1 MLVSAMKTKIEDLIG
16 LGHTK
21 LGFFKEVQTK
31 IAELQ
36 KSNLELE
43 HQRRQVQAILD
54 GITDIV
60 AVVTLDYRI
69 QTINNSFYEI
79 YKAANPFNAF
89 CYKVFRQRSEPCP
102 QCPLREAY
110 QRHRV
115 CAQNAIITINGR
127 NRHFTITASPLRA
140 TEEQP
145 GDMIIVKR
153 DVTLEN
159 EYQEKYYHAEKMAT
173 IGLLAAGVAH
183 EINNPLTAIN
193 GFTQGLRRR
202 LPQLGRHL
210 KDATLMEDYTEYLDI
225 IHKECQRC
233 RDIVQSLLTFSP
245 RKTPDFSRVDLNAL
259 VRNVMRLLHH
269 KVKQLPPDMI
279 KLSLEPQLQGLKGN
293 TAELEQVIL
302 NLVLNAL
309 DAVDPKEGEILLRTF
324 NTDEGRIILQVTD
337 NGRGID
343 ADHMPKLFEPFFTTK
358 PVGQGIG
365 IGLSTCYHIIQ
376 AHGGEIAVDS
386 APGQGAVF
394 TVTLPQISNMATG
407 PGNG

>member
-1 MLVSAMKTKIEDLIG
+1 MKTKIEDLIG

-43 HQRRQVQAILD
+43 HKRRQVQAILD

-69 QTINNSFYEI
+69 QTINNSFYKI
-79 YKAANPFNAF
+79 YDSADPVDAF
-89 CYKVFRQRSEPCP
+89 CYQVFRQRSEPCP
-102 QCPLREAY
+102 ECPLREAS
-110 QRHRV
+110 RHHRV
-115 CAQNAIITINGR
+115 CGRNAIITINGR
-127 NRHFTITASPLRA
+127 NRHFTITASPLHA

-193 GFTQGLRRR
+193 GFTQGLQRR
-202 LPQLGRHL
+202 LPQLAQHL
-210 KDATLMEDYTEYLDI
+210 KNTSLMEDYTEYLDI
-225 IHKECQRC
+225 ISKECQRC

-245 RKTPDFSRVDLNAL
+245 RKTTDFTRVDLNTL
-259 VRNVMRLLHH
+259 VQNVMRLLHH
-269 KVKQLPPDMI
+269 KVKQFPPDMI
-279 KLSLEPQLQGLKGN
+279 KLALEPQLRGIKGN
-293 TAELEQVIL
+293 PAELEQVIL
-302 NLVLNAL
+302 NLILNAL
-309 DAVDPKEGEILLRTF
+309 DAVDPNEGEIVLRTL
-324 NTDEGRIILQVTD
+324 NADGDRIVLEVSD
-337 NGRGID
+337 NGRGIE
-343 ADHMPKLFEPFFTTK
+343 ADHMQKLFEPFFTTK

-376 AHGGEIAVDS
+376 AHGGDIAVVGK
-386 APGQGAVF
+386 PGQGAVF
-394 TVTLPQISNMATG
+394 TVTLPQISKKATAS
-407 PGNG
+407 

>member
-1 MLVSAMKTKIEDLIG
+1 MKTKIEALIG

-43 HQRRQVQAILD
+43 HKRRQVQAILD

-69 QTINNSFYEI
+69 QTINNSFYKI
-79 YKAANPFNAF
+79 YDSADPVDAF
-89 CYKVFRQRSEPCP
+89 CYQVFRQRSEPCP
-102 QCPLREAY
+102 ECPLREAS
-110 QRHRV
+110 RHHRV
-115 CAQNAIITINGR
+115 CGRNAIITINGR
-127 NRHFTITASPLRA
+127 NRHFTITASPLHA

-193 GFTQGLRRR
+193 GFTQGLQRR
-202 LPQLGRHL
+202 LPQLAQHL
-210 KDATLMEDYTEYLDI
+210 KNTSLMEDYTEYLDI
-225 IHKECQRC
+225 ISKECQRC

-245 RKTPDFSRVDLNAL
+245 RKTTDFTRVDLNTL
-259 VRNVMRLLHH
+259 VQNVMRLLHH
-269 KVKQLPPDMI
+269 KVKQFPPDMI
-279 KLSLEPQLQGLKGN
+279 KLALEPQLRGIKGN
-293 TAELEQVIL
+293 PAELEQVIL
-302 NLVLNAL
+302 NLILNAL
-309 DAVDPKEGEILLRTF
+309 DAVDPNEGEIVLRTL
-324 NTDEGRIILQVTD
+324 NADGDRIVLEVSD
-337 NGRGID
+337 NGRGIE
-343 ADHMPKLFEPFFTTK
+343 ADHMQKLFEPFFTTK

-376 AHGGEIAVDS
+376 AHGGDIAVVGK
-386 APGQGAVF
+386 PGQGAVF
-394 TVTLPQISNMATG
+394 TVTLPQISKKATAS
-407 PGNG
+407 

>member
-1 MLVSAMKTKIEDLIG
+1 MKTKIEDLIG

-31 IAELQ
+31 IGELQ

-43 HQRRQVQAILD
+43 HKRRQVQAILD

-60 AVVTLDYRI
+60 AVVTSDYHI
-69 QTINNSFYEI
+69 QTVNHSFYEI
-79 YKAANPFNAF
+79 YKAADPVNAF
-89 CYKVFRQRSEPCP
+89 CYRVFRQRNEPCP
-102 QCPLREAY
+102 ECPLREAF
-110 QRHRV
+110 QRNRV
-115 CAQNAIITINGR
+115 CSQNAIITINGR

-140 TEEQP
+140 TVKKP
-145 GDMIIVKR
+145 GDIIIVKR
-153 DVTLEN
+153 DVTLEK

-193 GFTQGLRRR
+193 GFAQGLRRR
-202 LPQLGRHL
+202 LPKLAQHL
-210 KDATLMEDYTEYLDI
+210 KDATLMEDYIEYLDI
-225 IHKECQRC
+225 IHKEGKRC

-245 RKTPDFSRVDLNAL
+245 RKTPDFSRVDLNPL
-259 VRNVMRLLHH
+259 VQNVMRLLHH
-269 KVKQLPPDMI
+269 RVKHFPSGTI
-279 KLSLEPQLQGLKGN
+279 KLSLEPELPAIKGN
-293 TAELEQVIL
+293 PAELEQVIL
-302 NLVLNAL
+302 NLILNAL
-309 DAVDPKEGEILLRTF
+309 DAVDGKQGEILLRTYYE
-324 NTDEGRIILQVTD
+324 DEGSVFLEVTD

-343 ADHMPKLFEPFFTTK
+343 ADNLQKLFEPFFTTK

-365 IGLSTCYHIIQ
+365 IGLSTCYHIIK

-394 TVTLPQISNMATG
+394 TVTLPRT
-407 PGNG
+407 